1 MNKFSKPLDQEL
13 DEQLSKFA
21 DQVLSSNENE
31 AIVQEEDI
39 EQGELAELQR
49 TVLRLKAAVKTARTN
64 DVTNARIRN
73 RLLTEWKKTRQA
85 KLQTPKRFF
94 WNWSLPRVALAGG
107 FIVLIISGV
116 MALLTPSAVPLVGTA
131 SGSQA
136 WSPLFIL
143 AGIVV
148 IVLLLWNN
156 RQK

>member
-31 AIVQEEDI
+31 AVVQEEDI

-49 TVLRLKAAVKTARTN
+49 TVLRLKVAVKTARTN
-64 DVTNARIRN
+64 DVTNARIRT
-73 RLLTEWKKTRQA
+73 RLLAEWKKTRQA
-85 KLQTPKRFF
+85 ELQTPKRFI

-107 FIVLIISGV
+107 FIVLIISSV
-116 MALLTPSAVPLVGTA
+116 IALLTPSAVPLVGTA
-131 SGSQA
+131 NGSQT

-143 AGIVV
+143 AGIVI